1 MESRSFRGIG
11 DVLILPPHSFD
22 IGCCCRLGEVE
33 VEVEVVGRRESRGSQ
48 RVSLGKINMAGIFRK
63 WREDMGNGGKT

>member
-33 VEVEVVGRRESRGSQ
+33 VEVEVVGRRSSRVERKSESKFGENKY
-48 RVSLGKINMAGIFRK
+48 G
-63 WREDMGNGGKT
+63 GNI